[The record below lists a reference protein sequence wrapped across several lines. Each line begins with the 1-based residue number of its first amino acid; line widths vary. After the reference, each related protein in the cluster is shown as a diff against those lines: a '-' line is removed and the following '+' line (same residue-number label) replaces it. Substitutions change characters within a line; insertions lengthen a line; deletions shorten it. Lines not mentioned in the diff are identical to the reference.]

1 MQPSDLS
8 NTSMADTEN
17 LDQMNRDRMDIRT
30 PVIVYTTLIILTG
43 IPGNGLV
50 CYIYKPGKRRE

>member
-17 LDQMNRDRMDIRT
+17 PDQMNRDRMDIRT
-30 PVIVYTTLIILTG
+30 PVIVYTSLTILTG

-50 CYIYKPGKRRE
+50 CYIYKPG